1 MRFLK
6 QSTSVDVPIGP
17 FVDSTDGFT
26 EESGLTL
33 TQPDIRLKKNG
44 GAWAQKAAAQTLTHE
59 ENGWYEVTLDA
70 TDTDTLGQLML
81 AVDESGALPVW
92 HEFMVMPANVWDSL
106 FGADLLQVD
115 ATQLLGTAIATPT
128 VAGVL
133 EVDVTHIGGDAQ
145 SATDL
150 KDFAD
155 AGYDPVTNKV
165 QGVVLTD
172 TVTTYTGNTVQTGDA
187 FARLGAPAGAS
198 VSADVAAVKAETA
211 SIQTDTNDIQTRV
224 PAALVG
230 GRMSSDIGAVSA
242 NAITAAGLDPDVGTE
257 LADALLN
264 RDMSAGTDTNARSP
278 RNALRFLR
286 NKWSIAAG
294 TLTVTK
300 EDDATSAWTAA
311 LTTDAAAVPIIT
323 SDPA

>member
-1 MRFLK
+1 
-6 QSTSVDVPIGP
+6 
-17 FVDSTDGFT
+17 
-26 EESGLTL
+26 
-33 TQPDIRLKKNG
+33 
-44 GAWAQKAAAQTLTHE
+44 
-59 ENGWYEVTLDA
+59 
-70 TDTDTLGQLML
+70 
-81 AVDESGALPVW
+81 
-92 HEFMVMPANVWDSL
+92 
-106 FGADLLQVD
+106 
-115 ATQLLGTAIATPT
+115 
-128 VAGVL
+128 
-133 EVDVTHIGGDAQ
+133 
-145 SATDL
+145 
-150 KDFAD
+150 
-155 AGYDPVTNKV
+155 
-165 QGVVLTD
+165 
-172 TVTTYTGNTVQTGDA
+172 
-187 FARLGAPAGAS
+187 
-198 VSADVAAVKAETA
+198 VAAVKAETA